1 MDDMEIVRLKFTCC
15 ACYKTFEVESGG
27 GTRYVHCPYCG
38 EENRINAGAHAQ
50 YVHKAPAQQPVKEP
64 TYPTA
69 PIDSLLFFRDGDPSL
84 DVKKAKKSSFQ
95 VGDDVILELDFVGV
109 NSEDRGQNMML
120 PAKITKYELHGMS
133 LFKGPHFELVFQPIT
148 DVPCIVVERNL
159 QKNGD
164 SCGITIIGWRNNSD
178 AFSRVFS
185 SVWIKKY
192 HPAQYPKECRVAIEH
207 NNNRNAY
214 GIGL

>member
-64 TYPTA
+64 TYPTH
-69 PIDSLLFFRDGDPSL
+69 PIDILVFTRDGDPSL
-84 DVKKAKKSSFQ
+84 DVKKAKESSFQ
-95 VGDDVILELDFVGV
+95 VGDDVILELAYKKAH
-109 NSEDRGQNMML
+109 SEDRDETMML

-133 LFKGPHFELVFQPIT
+133 LFKGPHFELVFQPVT
-148 DVPCIVVERNL
+148 DVPCIAVERNL

-164 SCGITIIGWRNNSD
+164 SCGKTIIRWRNNSD

-185 SVWIKKY
+185 RVLIKKY
-192 HPAQYPKECRVAIEH
+192 HPAQYPEACRNAIQY
-207 NNNRNAY
+207 NNNRNDY